1 MWTNATLV
9 DTARII
15 LCCSRI
21 RHLTFDW
28 FFSALLER
36 TAVDGNDDGLEADID
51 PNRRESGDLSGSWLE
66 QVSHRSENALFM
78 ETFLLIIWGFWRA
91 GWIDVDR
98 NGTLQ
103 VGYFQR

>member
-9 DTARII
+9 DTARIV

-21 RHLTFDW
+21 RHLTFNW

-51 PNRRESGDLSGSWLE
+51 PNRRESGDLSGQLAGAGFTPQRKRAVHGNVPANHLGVLASW
-66 QVSHRSENALFM
+66 
-78 ETFLLIIWGFWRA
+78 
-91 GWIDVDR
+91 WIDVDR